1 MNQQTKR
8 LYRSRSDRMIGG
20 ICGGMGD
27 YLNLDSTVVRLLFV
41 ILAFASAGMA
51 VAAYIIMLFVIPEE
65 PVGANV
71 PAPEPTPESPDEPQ
85 I

>member
-1 MNQQTKR
+1 MDPQPKR

-20 ICGGMGD
+20 ICGGIGK

-41 ILAFASAGMA
+41 ILVLFSAGMA
-51 VAAYIIMLFVIPEE
+51 IAAYIIMLFVIPEE
-65 PVGANV
+65 PAGISA
-71 PAPEPTPESPDEPQ
+71 PTPQSTPDSSNEPQ